1 MYVLGY
7 NCTITETRMCECE
20 KKHGKKVN
28 YTKISSVEYMSR
40 ITCKVLNFLYKMKQI
55 NKLNVYS

>member
-1 MYVLGY
+1 
-7 NCTITETRMCECE
+7 MCECE

-55 NKLNVYS
+55 YKLNVYS